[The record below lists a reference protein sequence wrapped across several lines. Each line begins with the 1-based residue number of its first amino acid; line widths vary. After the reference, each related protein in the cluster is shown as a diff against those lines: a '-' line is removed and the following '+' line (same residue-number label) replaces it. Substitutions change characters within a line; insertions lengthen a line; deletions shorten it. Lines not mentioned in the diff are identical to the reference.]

1 MLRTFSHRKYI
12 AFFTIIFSLCSSYA
26 IAATA
31 PKRTCAS
38 SVEKEALDVRVLQTE
53 LMFAALNCNEK
64 DNYNQFVKKFQP
76 ELQKNSTAMQNYFKN
91 NYKKNSTAQ
100 LNQFVT
106 QLANGVADRSA
117 HTRPSTFCAGARSLF
132 IEALQHTDSSLPK
145 LASQQRFASQ
155 HGVTDCPSKKPAKA
169 STKVVTK

>member
-1 MLRTFSHRKYI
+1 MLLTFPRCKFI
-12 AFFTIIFSLCSSYA
+12 AFLAIILGFCSSYA
-26 IAATA
+26 VAATA
-31 PKRTCAS
+31 PKKTCANS
-38 SVEKEALDVRVLQTE
+38 TEKEALDLRVLQTE
-53 LMFAALNCNEK
+53 LMFAALSCNEK

-76 ELQKNSTAMQNYFKN
+76 KLQKNSMAMQNYFKN

-132 IEALQHTDSSLPK
+132 IEALQHNDTSLPQ

-155 HGVTDCPSKKPAKA
+155 HGVSDCTGTKPTKA
-169 STKVVTK
+169 STQIVKK